1 MIQPINSL
9 SHSHTEKKKKNTVHK
24 QIYAREF
31 IDDYISVVYRLKCM
45 K

>member
-9 SHSHTEKKKKNTVHK
+9 SNSHTEKKNAVHK
-24 QIYAREF
+24 QIYSREF